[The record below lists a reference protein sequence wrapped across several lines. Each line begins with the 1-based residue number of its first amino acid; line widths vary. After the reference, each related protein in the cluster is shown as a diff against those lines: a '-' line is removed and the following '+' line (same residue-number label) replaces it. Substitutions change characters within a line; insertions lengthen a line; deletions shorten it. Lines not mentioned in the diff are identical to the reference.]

1 MSLDVSER
9 LDRDGSVGLQDITGF
24 PELIRE
30 LQSYLDD
37 SQIAEVTRACT
48 FSMEAHAGQIRLS
61 GEPYISHPVAVAH
74 ILAKMRLDHR
84 SIMAALLHDVIEDTP
99 TAKEHIAQ
107 LFDPEVAELVDG
119 VSKLTQI
126 QFKSKAEAQA
136 ESFLKMMLAMSQDI
150 RVMLIKLSDR
160 LHNMRT
166 LDVMRPDKRRR
177 IARETLTLY
186 APIANRLGMNALRVE
201 LEDLSFAALHPF
213 RYRVLAELIE
223 RARGNRKRVL
233 DQVESALRSALGRE
247 HVTAQVT
254 GRDKHLYS
262 LYLRL
267 RNRETTFHELGD
279 IYACRIQVERVDDC
293 YRALGVAH
301 GVYKP
306 VPGRFRD
313 YIAIPKAN
321 GYQSLH
327 TVLFGPH
334 GVPIELQ
341 IRTREMELLAEVGVV
356 AHWQYPFTEQTAPGG
371 TQDRAREWMHSI
383 MEMQKRVG
391 SSQEFLESVKGDLFP
406 DEIYVFTPKGRIMRL
421 PVGATPVDFAYAVHT
436 DIGNRCAAVKVDRR
450 IVPLSTPLRNG
461 QTVEILTSESVQ
473 PNPAWLNF
481 ITTARA
487 RTNIRHYLKNLKADE
502 AAALGR
508 RLLERALTAY
518 QLILDQIDDGVWQQV
533 LVDMGIAG
541 RDALFEAIGLG
552 EYMAPLVARRL
563 AQLTGLGTDVERL
576 ASAEQRDALA
586 IKGTEGLVVTFGRCC
601 HPIPGDRILG
611 FLSSGR
617 GIVIHTQVC
626 RNLNEYRKHPDKW
639 IDVQW
644 ADHPDREFPVEIRM
658 EATNQRGVLAQIT
671 AEMARLDAN
680 IEHVSVDEKYGHT
693 SSLVFTIT
701 VRDRLHLARILRHL
715 HAMTCVIRVG
725 RSKS

>member
-9 LDRDGSVGLQDITGF
+9 IDRDGSVGLLDIPGY
-24 PELIRE
+24 PQLLHE
-30 LQSYLDD
+30 LQRYLDE
-37 SQIAEVTRACT
+37 SQIAEVVRACT
-48 FSMEAHAGQIRLS
+48 FGMEAHAGQIRLN
-61 GEPYISHPVAVAH
+61 GEPYISHPVAVAR
-74 ILAKMRLDHR
+74 ILAMMRLDYR

-99 TAKEHIAQ
+99 TAKEHIVQ
-107 LFDPEVAELVDG
+107 RFDPEVAELVDG

-136 ESFLKMMLAMSQDI
+136 ENFLKMMLAMSQDI
-150 RVMLIKLSDR
+150 RVMLIKLADR

-186 APIANRLGMNALRVE
+186 APIANRLGMNALRCE
-201 LEDLSFAALHPF
+201 LEDLSFAALYPF
-213 RYRVLAELIE
+213 RYRVLAELVE

-233 DQVESALRSALGRE
+233 DQVEMALGAALGRE
-247 HVTAQVT
+247 NVVAQVV

-267 RNRETTFHELGD
+267 RNRETTFSELAE
-279 IYACRIQVERVDDC
+279 IYACRVQVERVDDC

-301 GVYKP
+301 SVYKP

-313 YIAIPKAN
+313 YIAIPKVN

-341 IRTREMELLAEVGVV
+341 IRTREMDLLAEVGVV

-383 MEMQKRVG
+383 LEMQKRVG

-406 DEIYVFTPKGRIMRL
+406 DELYVFTPKGRIMRL

-436 DIGNRCAAVKVDRR
+436 DIGNRCAAAKVDRR
-450 IVPLSTPLRNG
+450 VVPLSTPLRNG
-461 QTVEILTSESVQ
+461 QTVEILTSESAL

-481 ITTARA
+481 IITARA
-487 RTNIRHYLKNLKADE
+487 RANIRHYLKNLKTDE
-502 AAALGR
+502 AVALGH
-508 RLLERALTAY
+508 RLMARALTAY
-518 QLILDQIDDGVWQQV
+518 GVVLDQIDGAVWERV
-533 LVDMGIAG
+533 VADLGMGSL
-541 RDALFEAIGLG
+541 DALLQAVGLG
-552 EYMAPLVARRL
+552 EHMAPLVARRL
-563 AQLTGLGTDVERL
+563 VQHAGLGADL
-576 ASAEQRDALA
+576 DASSAAGDRAALA
-586 IKGTEGLVVTFGRCC
+586 IQGTEGLVVTFGRCC

-617 GIVIHTQVC
+617 GIVIHTQSC
-626 RNLNEYRKHPDKW
+626 RNLSEYRKHPDKW

-644 ADHPDREFPVEIRM
+644 ADHPDREFSVEIRM

-671 AEMARLDAN
+671 AEMARMDAN
-680 IEHVSVDEKYGHT
+680 IEHVTVDEKYGQT
-693 SSLVFTIT
+693 ASLVFTLT

-715 HAMTCVIRVG
+715 HAMTCVIRVTRG
-725 RSKS
+725 KS